1 MMFRVVVLILCSALL
16 AACATPNRYSGG
28 PYSNAPY
35 GGGGYGSG
43 YGGGPYTGG
52 RDDYDDRVDR
62 CFNCGIVDRIER
74 VTDNQRPTSGGGA
87 VLGAIIGG
95 ALGNQ
100 VGSGD
105 GRKAATVA
113 GAVAG
118 GLIGNEI
125 ERNQDGGAAD
135 TWYEVFVR
143 MDNGERIV
151 TRQYGIA
158 GLREG
163 SRVEIRGDAAYPR

>member
-1 MMFRVVVLILCSALL
+1 MKIRAMTLAVSAALL
-16 AACATPNRYSGG
+16 SACATQGYYGRPYGG
-28 PYSNAPY
+28 PYDPSYGRPY
-35 GGGGYGSG
+35 GQ
-43 YGGGPYTGG
+43 PY
-52 RDDYDDRVDR
+52 VDPR
-62 CFNCGIVDRIER
+62 PGLCSNCGLVERIER
-74 VTDNQRPTSGGGA
+74 VTAHGGGTSGGGA
-87 VLGAIIGG
+87 VLGAIVGG
-95 ALGNQ
+95 ALGNT
-100 VGSGD
+100 VGKGD

-125 ERNQDGGAAD
+125 ERNQAGGGD

-163 SRVEIRGDAAYPR
+163 SRVEIRDGAAFPR

>member
-1 MMFRVVVLILCSALL
+1 MVLRSVVVAALAALL
-16 AACATPNRYSGG
+16 GACATTNPYASG
-28 PYSNAPY
+28 PYTNAPY
-35 GGGGYGSG
+35 GGGAYGGGS
-43 YGGGPYTGG
+43 YGGGPQY
-52 RDDYDDRVDR
+52 YDDRPAR
-62 CFNCGIVDRIER
+62 CGNCGTIDRIER
-74 VTDNQRPTSGGGA
+74 VSDPERTTSGGGA

-105 GRKAATVA
+105 GRTAATVA

-118 GLIGNEI
+118 GLVGNEI
-125 ERNQDGGAAD
+125 ERNQPSAGND

-143 MDNGERIV
+143 MDSGERIV
-151 TRQYGIA
+151 TRQYGIS

-163 SRVEIRGDAAYPR
+163 SRVEIRGDAAYPL

>member
-1 MMFRVVVLILCSALL
+1 MKIRAMTLVVSAALL
-16 AACATPNRYSGG
+16 TACATPGYYGRPYGG
-28 PYSNAPY
+28 PYDQPHGRPYDQPY
-35 GGGGYGSG
+35 GGQ
-43 YGGGPYTGG
+43 PYVDPRPG
-52 RDDYDDRVDR
+52 R
-62 CFNCGIVDRIER
+62 CGNCGLVERIER
-74 VTDNQRPTSGGGA
+74 VSGQGGGASGGGA
-87 VLGAIIGG
+87 VLGAIVGG
-95 ALGNQ
+95 VLGNT
-100 VGSGD
+100 VGKGD

-125 ERNQDGGAAD
+125 ERNQAGGGD

-163 SRVEIRGDAAYPR
+163 SRVEIRDGAAFPR